1 MTARTL
7 ETLIRLSTA
16 HAKTRLSASVDI
28 RDARAAEAL
37 LRFALFKEVL
47 KPEKRKRRK
56 LNTGTALDDD
66 EESEGEG
73 TDDEEAQANG
83 GDEEVVNPITASQ
96 RQRAK
101 EKAAKLD
108 ARPPRPASASAT
120 PAAAGPGPSTQA
132 TQRRAGPQAGQDD
145 DDDDMEGA
153 EGLLEVPTP
162 AAPAAPAAPAPAL
175 STERMDLFRQR
186 LSTVL
191 ETSGAANDGFI
202 DFEDMLPLVN
212 EDLPTTDMFSSG
224 EARTAVMKMHDDNQ
238 VMYADGVIYKTV

>member
-47 KPEKRKRRK
+47 KPERRKRRK
-56 LNTGTALDDD
+56 LNTGIHNDDD
-66 EESEGEG
+66 EEEEEGE
-73 TDDEEAQANG
+73 TDEEGDEQDNG
-83 GDEEVVNPITASQ
+83 EEEVVNPITASQ

-101 EKAAKLD
+101 EKAARLVT
-108 ARPPRPASASAT
+108 PT
-120 PAAAGPGPSTQA
+120 PAAAPGPGPATQA
-132 TQRRAGPQAGQDD
+132 SRRQVDQQDD
-145 DDDDMEGA
+145 EDVDMEGA
-153 EGLLEVPTP
+153 EGLLEEPTT
-162 AAPAAPAAPAPAL
+162 AAADAAAAAASVSL
-175 STERMDLFRQR
+175 SSERLDLFRQR

-202 DFEDMLPLVN
+202 DFDEMLPLVN
-212 EDLPTTDMFSSG
+212 ESLETQDLFGSS
-224 EARTAVMKMHDDNQ
+224 EARAAVMKMHDDNQ
-238 VMYADGVIYKTV
+238 VMYADGTIYKTV

>member
-1 MTARTL
+1 M
-7 ETLIRLSTA
+7 STA

-66 EESEGEG
+66 EESDGEG
-73 TDDEEAQANG
+73 SEDEDANG
-83 GDEEVVNPITASQ
+83 DNEVVNPITASQ
-96 RQRAK
+96 RQRAQD
-101 EKAAKLD
+101 KAAKLD
-108 ARPPRPASASAT
+108 ARPST
-120 PAAAGPGPSTQA
+120 PQAAAGPGPSTQA
-132 TQRRAGPQAGQDD
+132 SARRAGQGQE

-153 EGLLEVPTP
+153 EGLLEEPTP
-162 AAPAAPAAPAPAL
+162 ATSVSAAL
-175 STERMDLFRQR
+175 SSERMDLFRQR

-212 EDLPTTDMFSSG
+212 EDLPTEDLFSSG

-238 VMYADGVIYKTV
+238 VMYADGVVYKTV